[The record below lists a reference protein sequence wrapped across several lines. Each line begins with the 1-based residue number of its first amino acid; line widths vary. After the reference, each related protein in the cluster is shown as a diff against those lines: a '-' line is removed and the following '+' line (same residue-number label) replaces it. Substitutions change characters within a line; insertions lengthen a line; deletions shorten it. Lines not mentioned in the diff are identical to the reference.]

1 MYVFP
6 RSRRFDFG
14 LTVHFGSDKRLKP
27 FSGPI
32 SRSRLELYSFQQRQ
46 LVRAT
51 SKAKGASDRR
61 RPPSSSF
68 QSHLTTYS
76 IRPKSPLSLCSAT
89 QTLFS
94 TPSPPSHSSAPPPFV
109 EGGGDMGTQWVL
121 EENACM
127 WAAEGVRPEHG
138 CHSSDHI
145 SLSVAKHFELFNIC
159 KIPHNYQ
166 SKPKQIRWLR
176 ISLFHFC
183 Y

>member
-1 MYVFP
+1 MLTLV
-6 RSRRFDFG
+6 RSDYIAFG
-14 LTVHFGSDKRLKP
+14 LYFETYTGRNISKLSEQKIRLRLDSSFRVGLEVETVFGP
-27 FSGPI
+27 V

-51 SKAKGASDRR
+51 SKAKGASDR

-94 TPSPPSHSSAPPPFV
+94 TPPPPSHSSAPPPFV

-138 CHSSDHI
+138 CHGSDHI
-145 SLSVAKHFELFNIC
+145 L
-159 KIPHNYQ
+159 
-166 SKPKQIRWLR
+166 
-176 ISLFHFC
+176 ISSETF
-183 Y
+183 